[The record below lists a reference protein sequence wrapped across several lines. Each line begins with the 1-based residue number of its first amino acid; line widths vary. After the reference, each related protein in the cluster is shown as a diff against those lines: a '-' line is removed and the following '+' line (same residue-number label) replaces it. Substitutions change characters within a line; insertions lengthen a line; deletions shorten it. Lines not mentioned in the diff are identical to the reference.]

1 MIQIIFTY
9 EDEAILREV
18 AEGTKENPSQF
29 NVPIF
34 KVTEMLEGTYL
45 TLIEANKVTEF
56 EDALKQTPLK
66 MEFVGSYE
74 MSGEQYIWTEPTEIQ
89 RNHSINKYK
98 NKLRPHNVW
107 NEETEKFEE
116 VEYTETTALGR
127 QVNQILGY
135 SKRVLN

>member
-9 EDEAILREV
+9 EDEQILREV
-18 AEGTKENPSQF
+18 AEGTEENPSQF

-34 KVTEMLEGTYL
+34 KVTEMIGAYL
-45 TLIEANKVTEF
+45 TLIEADKVTEF
-56 EDALKQTPLK
+56 EDALKQSPLK

-74 MSGEQYIWTEPTEIQ
+74 MSGEQYIWTEPTESQ

-98 NKLRPHNVW
+98 NKLRPRNVW
-107 NEETEKFEE
+107 NEETEEFEE

-135 SKRVLN
+135 PKRMLN